1 MPTLESITPKP
12 KRKRG
17 ARPSGVYEVDEVAD
31 LLGVEP
37 CVVQRSLERDK
48 MRADAF
54 PNARR
59 AVDDLGRWLVPWR
72 DVRRLLGPGE
82 LKLYPVAEFADLIG
96 FSVSYV
102 HNLCSR
108 GVVEYRL
115 VLGEKRIPASQYYKL
130 PPHRPEP
137 VADRPRP
144 SFFSGGSSHE

>member
-1 MPTLESITPKP
+1 MPALESITPKP

-37 CVVQRSLERDK
+37 CRVQRSLESDK

-59 AVDDLGRWLVPWR
+59 ADDGSGRWLVPWP

-82 LKLYPVAEFADLIG
+82 PRLYSVAVFADLIG

-102 HNLCSR
+102 HDLCTR
-108 GVVEYRL
+108 GVVQHRL
-115 VLGEKRIPASQYYKL
+115 VLGEKRIPASQYYSL

-144 SFFSGGSSHE
+144 SFFSGGSTHE